1 MPSGVISGIRP
12 ATTLALYSM
21 CTAAM
26 LRPSTPT
33 WATIVLRL
41 FLPIVRKACCCS
53 VARQILAR
61 GTFKICWCKQKM
73 AKRGRST
80 RLLRG
85 VRSPGTRRAIA
96 ALWWVRPIPR
106 NCASSALCAPACR
119 FWCPGW
125 APRVA
130 TWRRLQRRGWM
141 NTVNGPLLQFRVPS
155 YMPAM
160 IVIMLLLNM
169 RRGRCAT
176 GSMRRGEGMSLKAE
190 PELQVDLAPHRKGG
204 LRLHNPVMIA
214 SGPFGYT
221 MEKIAGVQQLGAVV
235 CKGTTLLPRGGNA
248 HPRTVETASGMLNA
262 IGLENPGIRV
272 VVERYAPVW
281 AAWQMPVIVNIAGE
295 EIDEFVSLAEQLEG
309 VPGIAGIEVN
319 VSCPNVRAGGAIFGN
334 NPRVVADV
342 TAAVRRVTTLPVIVK
357 LSPNASDLRP
367 IALAAASSGADA
379 VSLINT
385 ITSMSIDIH
394 ACRPTLA
401 HGTGGLSGPAIKPIA
416 LRMVYEVACEL
427 RSLYPQVPVIGIGGI
442 TTARDALEFLMAG
455 ASAIEIGTVNL
466 ANPRAGVEILEGI
479 EEFLCKEGITDV
491 AEIVGTALL

>member
-106 NCASSALCAPACR
+106 DCASSALCAPACR
-119 FWCPGW
+119 FGCPGG

-160 IVIMLLLNM
+160 IVFMLLLLNM

-204 LRLHNPVMIA
+204 LRFL
-214 SGPFGYT
+214 SLPFQFT
-221 MEKIAGVQQLGAVV
+221 HQ
-235 CKGTTLLPRGGNA
+235 P
-248 HPRTVETASGMLNA
+248 
-262 IGLENPGIRV
+262 
-272 VVERYAPVW
+272 
-281 AAWQMPVIVNIAGE
+281 
-295 EIDEFVSLAEQLEG
+295 
-309 VPGIAGIEVN
+309 
-319 VSCPNVRAGGAIFGN
+319 PN
-334 NPRVVADV
+334 
-342 TAAVRRVTTLPVIVK
+342 
-357 LSPNASDLRP
+357 
-367 IALAAASSGADA
+367 
-379 VSLINT
+379 LI
-385 ITSMSIDIH
+385 
-394 ACRPTLA
+394 
-401 HGTGGLSGPAIKPIA
+401 
-416 LRMVYEVACEL
+416 
-427 RSLYPQVPVIGIGGI
+427 LY
-442 TTARDALEFLMAG
+442 LY
-455 ASAIEIGTVNL
+455 
-466 ANPRAGVEILEGI
+466 
-479 EEFLCKEGITDV
+479 
-491 AEIVGTALL
+491 